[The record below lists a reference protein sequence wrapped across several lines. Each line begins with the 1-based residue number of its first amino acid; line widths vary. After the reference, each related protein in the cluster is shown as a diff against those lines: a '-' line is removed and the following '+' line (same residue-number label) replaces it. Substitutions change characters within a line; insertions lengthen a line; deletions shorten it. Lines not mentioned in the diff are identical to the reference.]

1 MKELLAALQ
10 GFALGLGGP
19 GLFVVAFL
27 DSSLLSLP
35 EINDLLIVYLVT
47 EYPHRFVYYATM
59 STAGS
64 VAGCSLLY
72 TIGRKGGEALLRRRF
87 HERHVDRALELYRR
101 FGWVAIVVPA
111 LLPPPAPFKIFVLLA
126 GVSGMPVARF
136 ALAVGGGRGL
146 RYFGEGLLAVWYGK
160 QTIAFLHANARIV
173 FMVLGAALVAGGVA
187 YFCWSRRRRRL
198 VDSPA
203 RGPL

>member
-19 GLFVVAFL
+19 GLFLVAFL

-35 EINDLLIVYLVT
+35 EINDLLVVWLVT
-47 EYPHRFVYYATM
+47 EHPRRFPYYAAM
-59 STAGS
+59 ATAGS
-64 VAGCSLLY
+64 VSGCFLLY
-72 TIGRKGGEALLRRRF
+72 AVGRKGGEAILRRRF

-101 FGWVAIVVPA
+101 YGWLAVAVPA

-126 GVSGMPVARF
+126 GVSRTPVARF
-136 ALAVGGGRGL
+136 ALAVGAGRGI
-146 RYFGEGLLAVWYGK
+146 RYFGEGLLALWYGK
-160 QTIAFLHANARIV
+160 QTIAFLHQNARV
-173 FMVLGAALVAGGVA
+173 VLVALGALLVAGAVT
-187 YFCWSRRRRRL
+187 YVWWSRRRRAP